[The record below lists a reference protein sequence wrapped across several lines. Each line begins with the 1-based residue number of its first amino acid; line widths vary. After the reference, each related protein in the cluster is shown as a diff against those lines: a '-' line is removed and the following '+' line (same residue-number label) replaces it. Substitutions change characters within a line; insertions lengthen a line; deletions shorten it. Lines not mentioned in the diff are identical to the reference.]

1 MFQQSEK
8 GNVPMMR
15 IFTVVIL
22 ATLLVSCS
30 EPRSM
35 IPGGQLSGEVFA
47 TPLTWVD
54 VPETIQVE
62 TRPSDPYSINIWG
75 VGIGQHLYIA
85 TSDSG
90 TTWSD
95 FINADSDIRARV
107 GSSLYELSATSI
119 TDPAERNSVAAA
131 YVSKYELD
139 KDDNWVDTGLIF
151 RLDRR

>member
-1 MFQQSEK
+1 
-8 GNVPMMR
+8 MR
-15 IFTVVIL
+15 ILIAIIL
-22 ATLLVSCS
+22 ATLLVSCG
-30 EPRSM
+30 EPLSM
-35 IPGGQLSGEVFA
+35 IPGGQLSGEVKA
-47 TPLTWVD
+47 APPSWAD

-62 TRPSDPYSINIWG
+62 TRLSDPYSINIWG

-95 FINADSDIRARV
+95 FIDADSNIRARV
-107 GSSLYELSATSI
+107 GSSLHELNATSI
-119 TDPAERNSVAAA
+119 TDPAERGSVIAA

-139 KDDNWVDTGLIF
+139 KDDNWVEAGLIF